1 MSCLWRIWLQGAWY
15 VLSAL
20 GLYVVSP
27 GTVDYVLGSPVFRHV
42 RIARSPADT
51 AYDSYYG
58 TSYEQQQQQQ
68 QLGGTAMKDQED
80 ASRKNEYLDI
90 IALGTGP
97 EAVYVDQVTMND
109 KPVPGATIDD
119 PALQRDGVLRFV
131 MRGEQNSHEVEH
143 LVKAIHLTSTAHLE
157 EHLRSGSSVLTGTG
171 AEGGG
176 GGGAGGGAGEEMGGK
191 TGGASSGVGASAGT
205 GAGVDSSAYTKLQK
219 ELAAST
225 SAVRSLSAQVATLKK
240 VSGAG
245 AGVGAM
251 DDDNVYLNALFTL
264 CMVLCAI
271 EVLDFVF
278 HLCLAPMELV
288 GNGSNNNNSGGKH
301 QSCDS
306 RSPLLSEQEE
316 SEFELVPSNGSG
328 VGNTGA
334 TNSSSGGGG
343 GGGGRNMAALNLDDF
358 NSPSCRKV
366 PVHSQRHLV
375 GSGGGGG
382 GGGNN
387 GSSDEESDDDEGDPT
402 GYVIPNTSDV
412 SRYVI
417 NYLNGRKYGRGAY
430 AVVLLAVV
438 VTWNTALGLYARAY
452 VCFTGRRPRN
462 LVPVELVTYGGG
474 ADKEDYGRPPFDAS
488 RYDGAP
494 PAIAKSD
501 KIQKT
506 KNRKFPVQSV

>member
-58 TSYEQQQQQQ
+58 TSYEQQQQ
-68 QLGGTAMKDQED
+68 LGGTAMKDQED
-80 ASRKNEYLDI
+80 ASRNNEYLDI

-171 AEGGG
+171 AEGG
-176 GGGAGGGAGEEMGGK
+176 AGGGAGEEMGGR
-191 TGGASSGVGASAGT
+191 TGGAGSGVGASAGT
-205 GAGVDSSAYTKLQK
+205 GAGVDFSAYTKLQK

-240 VSGAG
+240 VSGAGAG

-288 GNGSNNNNSGGKH
+288 GNGSNNNSGGKH
-301 QSCDS
+301 QPRDS

-316 SEFELVPSNGSG
+316 SEFELVPSNGTG

-334 TNSSSGGGG
+334 TSSSSSGG

-375 GSGGGGG
+375 GGGGGG

-387 GSSDEESDDDEGDPT
+387 GSSDEGSDDDEEDPT

-474 ADKEDYGRPPFDAS
+474 ADKEDYGRPPLDAS
-488 RYDGAP
+488 HYDGAP